1 MLIALL
7 LSLFHCLFIDISIFR
22 LKKAGYSG
30 RSSAKQIAAHPGLL
44 LEEKVPSTA
53 RRMRWRNRD
62 RRNPPHPAG
71 CAARPC
77 LLLWEKV
84 LDRSE
89 ADEAVYLNGKSA
101 LLHPAGCAAR
111 IPLTGAGL
119 PPLRR
124 GLSPARMSRKTIRF
138 YSASAHA
145 QIIPPSGRDICL
157 LGGIFDFSKAA
168 IRVAPPKRFNSF
180 VICGRRSLG

>member
-71 CAARPC
+71 F
-77 LLLWEKV
+77 
-84 LDRSE
+84 
-89 ADEAVYLNGKSA
+89 AV
-101 LLHPAGCAAR
+101 H
-111 IPLTGAGL
+111 L
-119 PPLRR
+119 P
-124 GLSPARMSRKTIRF
+124 
-138 YSASAHA
+138 
-145 QIIPPSGRDICL
+145 
-157 LGGIFDFSKAA
+157 LGGEGY
-168 IRVAPPKRFNSF
+168 RKRM
-180 VICGRRSLG
+180 RWRSAERG